1 MIVSI
6 LCYREI
12 RFLTTDLTIG
22 EMKNGFTFSFGRN
35 NKTAGRAAGVESV
48 ALAALVHCE
57 SIVSPM

>member
-12 RFLTTDLTIG
+12 RFLTTDLTMG
-22 EMKNGFTFSFGRN
+22 ENGFTFSFGRN
-35 NKTAGRAAGVESV
+35 NKTVGRAAGVESV